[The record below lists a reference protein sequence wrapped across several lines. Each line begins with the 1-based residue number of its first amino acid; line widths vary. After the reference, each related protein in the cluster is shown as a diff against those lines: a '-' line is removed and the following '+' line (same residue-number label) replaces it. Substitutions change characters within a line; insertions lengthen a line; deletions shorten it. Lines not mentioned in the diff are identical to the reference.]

1 MMRNFNIVVENDFD
15 VKDVVNYLGNT
26 YNFKVNGGTYEEVNN
41 NLLKKMDD
49 LNNLDYENFSSE
61 VVYDDTVLPNVFF
74 EDNTAYMDEFV
85 TFRDDLD
92 NLPSIEDIAKSIIKE
107 FPGIKLNI
115 ASQEKT
121 KRDDFNIWY
130 YIDIDNNVLTIKGT
144 DEIQCIDFYEYCD
157 YEEYKEK
164 GIGNLTEEEYLKY
177 CDDYIAVWVD
187 DYHNIYTDPVFTK
200 EEKYTIDDL

>member
-92 NLPSIEDIAKSIIKE
+92 NLPSIEDIAKSIMKE

-144 DEIQCIDFYEYCD
+144 DEIQCIDFYEYSD

-187 DYHNIYTDPVFTK
+187 DYHNIYTDPVFIK